1 MLIENGLA
9 DAVNFFH
16 LDALSS
22 AVALNVSFDVLLT
35 TLATGLYRLLA
46 QKLRGFERA
55 QPRQIWRRFLKS
67 PAQVRVTQDEVVV
80 ELPRR
85 AHNPI
90 LIAPGLLEE
99 RTQVPWWE
107 GRTLRFEI
115 P

>member
-9 DAVNFFH
+9 DAVNFLH

-22 AVALNVSFDVLLT
+22 AVALNISFDVQLT
-35 TLATGLYRLLA
+35 TIATGLYRLLA
-46 QKLRGFERA
+46 LKLRGFERA

-67 PAQVRVTQDEVVV
+67 PAHLRITATEVVV

-90 LIAPGLLEE
+90 LIASGLLDE
-99 RTQVPWWE
+99 RTTVPWWN
-107 GRTLRFEI
+107 GRQLRFEI

>member
-1 MLIENGLA
+1 M
-9 DAVNFFH
+9 
-16 LDALSS
+16 
-22 AVALNVSFDVLLT
+22 
-35 TLATGLYRLLA
+35 ATGLYRLLA
-46 QKLRGFERA
+46 LTLRGFERA
-55 QPRQIWRRFLKS
+55 QPHQIWRRFLKR
-67 PAQVRVTQDEVVV
+67 PAHIRITEDEVVV

-90 LIAPGLLEE
+90 LIASGLLEE